1 MRTIFWSAILSISL
15 AAAFSP
21 TAHAQCY
28 MQALNPADGH
38 RIQHNGVII
47 ELGEADKAAYAS
59 AWAGP
64 IQITQPNRKTCAVD
78 GGVSTVSAP
87 LWLGNEHILFVPTFS
102 GYENIVYAINIEN
115 CHSVWHSQ
123 KYSGT
128 PLFTNGSLVLKDA
141 GITKLD
147 ASCLPK

>member
-1 MRTIFWSAILSISL
+1 MRKIIWMT
-15 AAAFSP
+15 AFSFSLLTAFVP

-28 MQALNPADGH
+28 MQALNPADGR
-38 RIQHNGVII
+38 RIQHNSVTID
-47 ELGEADKAAYAS
+47 LGEANKAAYAS
-59 AWAGP
+59 AWTGP
-64 IQITQPNRKTCAVD
+64 IQITQPNQKACTVD
-78 GGVSTVSAP
+78 GDVSTISAP